1 MEVRSEQGLMAG
13 RDLFGMPKSPPAPVS
28 GPPASAAMQSVR
40 MAYTSD
46 GTAVFA
52 PMRSSAAT
60 PSYQPQGAA
69 HGASM
74 SAATII
80 GGNGAAAAPS
90 MGEPVPKKK
99 RGRPR
104 KYGPD
109 GSMALALVPVS
120 AATGSPTTGQGSSGP
135 FSPAGSNLTNSLLV
149 ASPDGFKKRG
159 RPKGSTNKP
168 RMDAAGK
175 ISTAIIYTDFKV
187 LDRQELDLHLMLS
200 QFKLG
205 SVKVFSSVPVVTV
218 ILLLKA
224 NFKDVSSKIMSFSQ
238 HGPRAVCVLSANGA
252 ISNVTLRQTATSGG
266 TVTYEGRFEIL
277 SLSGSFLLVEDGGQ
291 RSRTGGLSVSLAGP
305 DGRVLGG
312 GVAGLLVAASPVQIV
327 LGSFNSGGK
336 KEAKKHAPSGPTPA
350 PLKVAPPTTTRMGP
364 NSSSPPSRGGTL
376 SESSGGAGSPP
387 PPLHQGMAASSS
399 NDQPP
404 FLSSI
409 MPWK

>member
-52 PMRSSAAT
+52 PMSSSAAT

-168 RMDAAGK
+168 RMDAAG
-175 ISTAIIYTDFKV
+175 
-187 LDRQELDLHLMLS
+187 
-200 QFKLG
+200 
-205 SVKVFSSVPVVTV
+205 SSGAGFTPHVITV
-218 ILLLKA
+218 QA
-224 NFKDVSSKIMSFSQ
+224 GEDVSSKIMSFSQ

>member
-52 PMRSSAAT
+52 PMSSSAAT

-168 RMDAAGK
+168 RMDAAG
-175 ISTAIIYTDFKV
+175 
-187 LDRQELDLHLMLS
+187 
-200 QFKLG
+200 
-205 SVKVFSSVPVVTV
+205 SSGAGFTPHVITV
-218 ILLLKA
+218 QA
-224 NFKDVSSKIMSFSQ
+224 GEDVSSKIMSFSQ

-336 KEAKKHAPSGPTPA
+336 KEAKKHAPSAPTPA

-387 PPLHQGMAASSS
+387 PPPLHQGMAASSS